1 MTDYANWEALTAAA
15 QKKCEG
21 ILQRDVA
28 PVAAE
33 ILRKHILS
41 DIYGAYTPKQN
52 GWVGGSTYQRRFV
65 LPNTL
70 TYYPIGQD
78 EILISSNAE
87 ASPAIV
93 KGYRFRNRYP
103 GAFLQLLETG
113 NMGIWRSGFPR
124 PAVSNA
130 QKEIDN
136 SSAIQR
142 ATQTGIHREFR

>member
-70 TYYPIGQD
+70 TYYPIGQVLILYCFKLLNWSIS
-78 EILISSNAE
+78 ILISI
-87 ASPAIV
+87 PAGVII
-93 KGYRFRNRYP
+93 RNR
-103 GAFLQLLETG
+103 
-113 NMGIWRSGFPR
+113 MKKSGLICR
-124 PAVSNA
+124 KKT
-130 QKEIDN
+130 KE
-136 SSAIQR
+136 AIS
-142 ATQTGIHREFR
+142 